1 MKRRMFLG
9 AMGASTLAALAG
21 AVQGA
26 SVQGASVHG
35 ASLALKPVNLAGA
48 DLAGWETVVGD
59 GIYARPGLAP
69 VSISDI
75 ATVDYGTYSSLLANV
90 ERRPVMAH
98 NIAFKRL
105 IDDNLFDYTHD
116 CSYEFRTPDLDIPT
130 RPGTKAQTVEGGLF
144 VWDGSRTRRDYGLG
158 FQWVLNPSDPK
169 FGAIQTWFMSN
180 NNGGWRTVAYK
191 EPDNEWHRFEAR
203 IDHKRNNASLWIDGE
218 KISSAYTRRK
228 KPDSWGTETAARLQV
243 EGISLAPGS
252 LMAAPM
258 HTVDVRNWA
267 WDLAPA

>member
-9 AMGASTLAALAG
+9 AMGASTVGALAAAVQG
-21 AVQGA
+21 AAVQGA
-26 SVQGASVHG
+26 SVQGASP
-35 ASLALKPVNLAGA
+35 ALEPVNLAGA

-75 ATVDYGTYSSLLANV
+75 ATVDYGTQSALLVNV
-90 ERRPVMAH
+90 ERRPIMAH

-116 CSYEFRTPDLDIPT
+116 CSYEFRLPDLDTPT
-130 RPGTKAQTVEGGLF
+130 HAGTKAQTVEGGLF
-144 VWDGSRTRRDYGLG
+144 VWDGSGTRRDYGLG
-158 FQWVLNPSDPK
+158 FQWVLNPWDPK

-180 NNGGWRTVAYK
+180 SAWRTTAYM

-203 IDHKRNNASLWIDGE
+203 VDHNRNNASLWIDGE
-218 KISSAYTRRK
+218 IISAAYTRRT

-243 EGISLAPGS
+243 EAISLDPGS
-252 LMAAPM
+252 AMAAPM
-258 HTVDVRNWA
+258 QTVDVRNWT
-267 WDLAPA
+267 WDLVPA